1 MDFNSL
7 VAELENKTNLKK
19 DNILNLVDKKYL
31 EMKDLITKEGAI
43 YLVARELGV
52 DLPENTRGRS
62 PIKNITPGMR
72 NVNVIG
78 RIFRISRIKE
88 FIKSNGIAG
97 RVSNI
102 FIGDNTGF
110 IRIPLWDEQVKLL
123 EENIISLDDII
134 QVNNGLARENT
145 FGDVEISLGR
155 FGSINPLEDYVELPS
170 TEDLSKM
177 VFNVSTER
185 TDISSVISGGN
196 FEIKGTVVQ
205 VFRGNFLFDVC
216 PMCGNKIESSRC
228 IEHGDIT
235 PSHALVLSFILDDGT
250 GDLRCVLFREV
261 AEKMC
266 GITSE
271 KLSGSNPEE
280 RYQLLSNKLLGR
292 EFILTGRVK
301 KNKLY
306 DRVEM
311 MVNDFKAINPLEES
325 KRLLDELE
333 LMVGA

>member
-1 MDFNSL
+1 MEFNSL
-7 VAELENKTNLKK
+7 VTELENKSNLKK
-19 DNILNLVDKKYL
+19 DDILNLVDKKYL
-31 EMKDLITKEGAI
+31 EMKNLITKEGAI
-43 YLVARELGV
+43 YLVAREFGV
-52 DLPENTRGRS
+52 YLPENATGRL

-72 NVNVIG
+72 NVSAIG
-78 RIFRISRIKE
+78 RIFRISKISE
-88 FIKSNGIAG
+88 FIKSNGTAG

-123 EENIISLDDII
+123 EDNTISLGDII

-155 FGSINPLEDYVELPS
+155 FGSINHIEVYVELPS
-170 TEDLSKM
+170 TEGLSKM
-177 VFNVSTER
+177 FLNMFPER

-205 VFRGNFLFDVC
+205 LFRGNFLFDVC
-216 PMCGNKIESSRC
+216 PMCGGKAESSRC
-228 IEHGDIT
+228 IEHGDVS

-271 KLSGSNPEE
+271 ELSEMDTEN
-280 RYQLLSNKLLGR
+280 RYQLLSDKLLGK
-292 EFILTGRVK
+292 EFILSGRMK

-306 DRVEM
+306 DRLEM
-311 MVNDFKAINPLEES
+311 MVNNFKDINPLEES
-325 KRLLDELE
+325 NKLLDELE